1 MNNIRLINQFLTKTF
16 LTKYGMRMRFS
27 LNVIFSKCFVLRSR
41 NDVETDPTHV
51 GGKNFRYPS
60 DEGRRNFCYPPLE
73 GAGGGYSSNVVKRGL
88 LW

>member
-41 NDVETDPTHV
+41 NDVEIDPTHA
-51 GGKNFRYPS
+51 GGKNV
-60 DEGRRNFCYPPLE
+60 RNFCYPPLE
-73 GAGGGYSSNVVKRGL
+73 GAGGGYASNVVKRGL
-88 LW
+88 V